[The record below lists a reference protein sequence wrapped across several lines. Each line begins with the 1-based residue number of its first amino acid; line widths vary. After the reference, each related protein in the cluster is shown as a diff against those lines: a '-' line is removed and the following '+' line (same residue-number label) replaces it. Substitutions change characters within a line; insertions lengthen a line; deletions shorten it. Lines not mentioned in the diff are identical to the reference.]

1 MRVVHLS
8 YYYGN
13 NVSGAP
19 VAATRLH
26 QAMLEFGVDS
36 HFICVD
42 RREDGVNV
50 YELPQNRVTRLVN
63 YVVPRVFWILTKVW
77 FGRMIMPNLLPLV
90 GFEEKIREINPDVI
104 HIHFIG
110 QDMVSF
116 AQLMRVKCKAVWTL
130 HDLTLLNAIE
140 PHPGHDERF
149 VCGFD
154 VSNSSAV
161 ERWMFARKRQL
172 VESLRP
178 TLIGPS
184 RWVVQMARQS
194 SLGERLPHY
203 VIPNVLDPVYR
214 YEPSLCVRTEKFTI
228 LFGAYGG
235 RSARYKGWDHLVAA
249 LALLPPEVK
258 VNSLVEVFGE
268 SAEEREEQGVL
279 VRFLG
284 SIREP
289 ERLKSIYHSADI
301 LALPSLLDNA
311 PQVKFEA
318 LACGLPVVAF
328 ARTGCAEGIVHTG
341 NGWIAEDGDIA
352 AYAKGICHYFHR
364 WKRGESDGLR
374 EVIARQAALV
384 QQTRT
389 IVEETLEAYR

>member
-1 MRVVHLS
+1 M
-8 YYYGN
+8 
-13 NVSGAP
+13 
-19 VAATRLH
+19 AATRLH

-42 RREDGVNV
+42 RREAGVNV
-50 YELPQNRVTRLVN
+50 YELPQNRVARLVN
-63 YVVPRVFWILTKVW
+63 YVVPRVCWILTKVLY
-77 FGRMIMPNLLPLV
+77 GRMVMPNLLPLR

-104 HIHFIG
+104 HVHFIG
-110 QDMVSF
+110 QDMLSF
-116 AQLMRVKCKAVWTL
+116 SQLMRLKHKFVWTL

-140 PHPGHDERF
+140 PHPGYDKRF

-178 TLIGPS
+178 ALIGPS
-184 RWVVQMARQS
+184 KWVVQMARQS
-194 SLGERLPHY
+194 YLGERLPYY
-203 VIPNVLDPVYR
+203 VIPNVLDSAYR
-214 YEPSLCVRTEKFTI
+214 YETSLRARTEKFTI

-249 LALLPPEVK
+249 LALLPSEVK
-258 VNSLVEVFGE
+258 ENSLVEVFGE

-328 ARTGCAEGIVHTG
+328 ARTGCAEGIVHAS

-352 AYAKGICHYFHR
+352 AYAKGICHYFHQ
-364 WKRGESDGLR
+364 WERGESDGLH
-374 EVIARQAALV
+374 EVIARQAALAR
-384 QQTRT
+384 QTRM
-389 IVEETLEAYR
+389 IVEETLEVYR